1 MPRYRAPLA
10 LLPDGW
16 ARDVL
21 LEVDAEGSLA
31 GVTRGGDAD
40 GGGDAGGGGG
50 MAVSAAHGVAADA
63 HSLPGVVVPGVVN
76 LHSHA
81 FQRALAGRAERG
93 SPSDETFW
101 NWRERM
107 YAFLRVVE
115 PDDVEAIAAQLYA
128 EMLRHGYTSV
138 CEFQYLHLDP
148 AGRPYADPAEMSRRL
163 VAAAEAVGIGLT
175 LLPVLYVSG
184 DFGGAPPTE
193 GQHRFVLSE
202 DRYLRLLEAARE
214 MVPERV
220 GRAGLAFHSLRA
232 VPPEVLARVLDAAG
246 EGERTGSAGEAT
258 ILGGGRGQ
266 PVHIHVAEQRRE
278 VAACL
283 AWSGQRPVAWL
294 LDHAPVDHRW
304 CLVHATHLDDAEVVA
319 LAGSGAVAGLCP
331 TTEANLGDGLFRLPE
346 YLAAEG
352 RLGIGSDSHVGVSPV
367 EELRW
372 LEYGQRLTLERRNVA
387 PGSHDRSTARTLLD
401 AAWSGGAQASGR
413 AVGRLERG
421 ARADWLVL
429 DPDHPAL
436 IGHEGDALL
445 DAWIF
450 SGNNSPVIETWVGGR
465 RVVEGGRH
473 VRADEFAA
481 RFRGNVQALV
491 DRS

>member
-1 MPRYRAPLA
+1 MF
-10 LLPDGW
+10 
-16 ARDVL
+16 
-21 LEVDAEGSLA
+21 EVDAGGSLA
-31 GVTRGGDAD
+31 GVARGEATRGAPT
-40 GGGDAGGGGG
+40 
-50 MAVSAAHGVAADA
+50 
-63 HSLPGVVVPGVVN
+63 LPGIVVPGVVN

-101 NWRERM
+101 SWRERM
-107 YAFLRVVE
+107 YAFLRVLE

-128 EMLRHGYTSV
+128 EMLSHGYTSV

-163 VAAAEAVGIGLT
+163 VAAAEAAGIGMT

-184 DFGGAPPTE
+184 DFGGAPPSA
-193 GQHRFVLSE
+193 GQRRFVLSE
-202 DRYLRLLEAARE
+202 DRYLRLLESARGL
-214 MVPERV
+214 VPERV
-220 GRAGLAFHSLRA
+220 GTTGLAFHSLRA
-232 VPPEVLARVLDAAG
+232 VPPDVLARVLDAAG
-246 EGERTGSAGEAT
+246 EGGRAGRAGEPT
-258 ILGGGRGQ
+258 RRGGGAGDATVHAGGRTQ

-278 VAACL
+278 VDACL

-294 LDHAPVDHRW
+294 LDHAPVNRRW
-304 CLVHATHLDDAEVVA
+304 CLVHATHLDDAEVVS

-346 YLAAEG
+346 YLAAGG

-387 PGSHDRSTARTLLD
+387 PGAHDRSTARTLLD
-401 AAWSGGAQASGR
+401 AAWVGGAQASGR
-413 AVGRLERG
+413 AVGRLEPG

-436 IGHEGDALL
+436 VGHEGDALL

-450 SGNNSPVIETWVGGR
+450 SGNNSPVVETWVGGR
-465 RVVEGGRH
+465 RVVEEGRH
-473 VRADEFAA
+473 VRADELAA
-481 RFRGNVQALV
+481 RFRGNVRGLV
-491 DRS
+491 ERL